1 MKKFIKTKGILF
13 WITGLSGSGKT
24 TLAKSIHKDIIK
36 LYGPTLLIS
45 GDDLRRIFNFKG
57 YSFEEREIL
66 SKKYCKLTKF
76 ITDQN
81 INLIFATVAMM
92 HKPRIWNKKNIK
104 NYVEIFIKSNVKT
117 IIKSKK
123 KRIYQKKIKKNLVGI
138 TIKPEYPKKPD
149 IIIVNN
155 FNKSIKN
162 LSKQLLNKINYL
174 IK

>member
-1 MKKFIKTKGILF
+1 MDKKKGILF
-13 WITGLSGSGKT
+13 WLTGLSGSGKT
-24 TLAKSIHKDIIK
+24 TLAKSIHKNLIK

-57 YSFEEREIL
+57 YSLKEREIL
-66 SKKYCKLTKF
+66 SEKYCKLAKF
-76 ITDQN
+76 ITNQN

-92 HKPRIWNKKNIK
+92 DKPRMWNKKNIK

-123 KRIYQKKIKKNLVGI
+123 KKKLYQNKIKKNLVGI
-138 TIKPEYPKKPD
+138 NIKPEYPKNPD

-155 FNKSIKN
+155 FDKSIKD
-162 LSKQLLNKINYL
+162 LSKQLLNKINKL

>member
-1 MKKFIKTKGILF
+1 MDKKKGILF
-13 WITGLSGSGKT
+13 WLTGLSGSGKT
-24 TLAKSIHKDIIK
+24 TLAKSIHKNLIK

-57 YSFEEREIL
+57 YSLKEREIL
-66 SKKYCKLTKF
+66 SEKYCKLARF
-76 ITDQN
+76 ITNQN

-92 HKPRIWNKKNIK
+92 DEPRMWNKKNIK
-104 NYVEIFIKSNVKT
+104 NYVEIFIKSNVNT

-123 KRIYQKKIKKNLVGI
+123 KKIYKNKIKKNLVGI
-138 TIKPEYPKKPD
+138 NIKPEYPKNPD

-155 FNKSIKN
+155 FDKSIKD
-162 LSKQLLNKINYL
+162 LSKQLLNKIKKL